1 MARDTWHA
9 HFFDGQ
15 TAQLHPVQVRVGADG
30 LEVVFSDRPSEL
42 WAYGSFRQTEG
53 FYAGEWVR
61 LEKNGVFGQALAIE
75 DVGILT
81 AIRTRDPAS
90 GVRNPAFRRYRAPVV
105 GLCIACIV
113 FVIWLIYG
121 YGLPMVVDGIARIAP
136 VAWENALGRSFVA
149 YIAPEADRCGDAVY
163 AEVVDEIVARL
174 TAQADLPYTFR
185 VYVVDD
191 DRLNAYALPGGY
203 IAITTRF
210 LEQMKSPEQ
219 LAGVIA
225 HEMQH
230 VAQRHGTRAVFRE
243 MATRALVAAI
253 SSEAGGL
260 DYVLDNAAM
269 VGSMRFSRQH
279 ETAADIQGMN
289 MILDAKI
296 DPKGMVEVFEILLA
310 VTGDLPDGLAYISSH
325 PLTKDRIRSLASY
338 TDSLTVAPVP
348 IVSDSTWAR
357 FERAIREGQ
366 CLRKE

>member
-1 MARDTWHA
+1 MERDTWHA

-15 TAQLHPVQVRVGADG
+15 TAQRYPVQARVGADD
-30 LEVVFSDRPSEL
+30 LEVIFSDRPSER

-61 LEKNGVFGQALAIE
+61 FEKDDGSGQALAIE
-75 DVGILT
+75 DVAILT
-81 AIRTRDPAS
+81 AIRARYPAS
-90 GVRNPAFRRYRAPVV
+90 GFHDPAFRRYRPPLV
-105 GLCIACIV
+105 GLCIAGIV
-113 FVIWLIYG
+113 LVVWLIYG
-121 YGLPMVVDGIARIAP
+121 YGLPMFVDGIARIAP

-163 AEVVDEIVARL
+163 AEMVDEIVARL

-191 DRLNAYALPGGY
+191 ARLNAYALPGGY

-210 LEQMKSPEQ
+210 LAQMKSPEQ
-219 LAGVIA
+219 LAGIIA

-230 VAQRHGTRAVFRE
+230 VAQRHGTRAIFRE
-243 MATRALVAAI
+243 IATRALVAAV

-279 ETAADIQGMN
+279 ESAADIQGMN

-296 DPKGMVEVFEILLA
+296 DPAGMVEVFEIILA
-310 VTGDLPDGLAYISSH
+310 TTGDLPDALAYISSH
-325 PLTKDRIRSLASY
+325 PLTKDRLRSLASY
-338 TDSLTVAPVP
+338 ADSLSVAPVP
-348 IVSDSTWAR
+348 IVPDSTWAR
-357 FERAIREGQ
+357 FERAIREGKCSRQ
-366 CLRKE
+366 